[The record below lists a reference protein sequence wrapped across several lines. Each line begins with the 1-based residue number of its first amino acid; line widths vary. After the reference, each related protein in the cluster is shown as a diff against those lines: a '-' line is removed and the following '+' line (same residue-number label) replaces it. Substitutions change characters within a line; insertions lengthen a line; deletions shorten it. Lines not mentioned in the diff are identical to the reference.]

1 MTDWWCSFHS
11 SRYWHLL
18 LVASIEKA
26 SLGVTMQYGTFSMH
40 LPPALFMTSRQVLY
54 GRRVAC
60 VFLLLSRALFAP
72 ALSAASRN
80 QTAASDDDIFKLS
93 SCTVPSF
100 PTNNEVMHN
109 GNALLVG
116 KRLVYFTVIFQF
128 L

>member
-1 MTDWWCSFHS
+1 MDDVSPVSFYCSQE
-11 SRYWHLL
+11 RYLHLR
-18 LVASIEKA
+18 
-26 SLGVTMQYGTFSMH
+26 Y
-40 LPPALFMTSRQVLY
+40 PPPHGIKPLA
-54 GRRVAC
+54 
-60 VFLLLSRALFAP
+60 FA
-72 ALSAASRN
+72 
-80 QTAASDDDIFKLS
+80 TAASDDDIFKLS